1 MPLESFNFNLAF
13 NMNQHFSIFKMNNIE
28 AKEKSFT
35 VEEKVARKDSEMDLH
50 EDNITIVEE
59 NKVKI

>member
-1 MPLESFNFNLAF
+1 
-13 NMNQHFSIFKMNNIE
+13 MNNTE

-35 VEEKVARKDSEMDLH
+35 MEGKDARNDSEMDLH

-59 NKVKI
+59 NKVKIESKEYIFTIYL